1 MFDLVTVKLSLN
13 FKFQITLAKISVNV
27 ETWNFHQV

>member
-13 FKFQITLAKISVNV
+13 FKFQINLEKISVNV
-27 ETWNFHQV
+27 ETLNFHQV